1 MPRLLMLVWVL
12 SFFGAA
18 LADESRPIIK
28 VAVIEFPTFAE
39 LNAEGELVGKT
50 VTLSRK
56 LIVEA
61 GYEPQFQ
68 LLPTARIWL
77 GLQNG
82 DVDIWPGIMNKP
94 DMTEHTLL
102 TERDM
107 GYVSIYLYHRPDTPT
122 PVWPDGLRGKDVIV
136 ITNFTYTQNMRQLLQ
151 QTVGNLYQSASHA
164 GAVEML
170 MRGRGDYLLDYRSQ
184 VEPVLQQRGIAS
196 LPHIEITAQ
205 PMRFMIS
212 RRSPLAFQLREDLDA
227 AFDRLQARG
236 EELDVS
242 LQ

>member
-1 MPRLLMLVWVL
+1 MRRLLMWVLVL
-12 SFFGAA
+12 SFSGAVIA
-18 LADESRPIIK
+18 EDLRPKVK
-28 VAVIEFPTFAE
+28 VAVIEFPGYTE
-39 LNAEGELVGKT
+39 RNADGELVGKT
-50 VTLSRK
+50 VTLTRK

-61 GYEPQFQ
+61 GYDPEF
-68 LLPTARIWL
+68 LALPTARIWL

-82 DVDIWPGIMNKP
+82 DIDIWPGVMNKP

-107 GYVSIYLYHRPDTPT
+107 GKVRIYLYHRPDTPT
-122 PVWPDGLRGKDVIV
+122 PVWPEGLRGKNVII

-151 QTVGNLYQSASHA
+151 KTVGNLYQSGSHA
-164 GAVEML
+164 GAVDML

-184 VEPVLQQRGIAS
+184 VETILQQRGMEL
-196 LPHIEITAQ
+196 LPSMEVAAQ

-212 RRSPLAFQLREDLDA
+212 RRSPLALQLREDLDA
-227 AFDRLQARG
+227 AFDRLQAAG